1 MGATNINE
9 VRIYHSA
16 LPESQVKRRAD
27 DLVRLLALGLARSVV
42 QPPSKTGKRNQG
54 QSDPRKTTDR
64 PVCGEGA

>member
-9 VRIYHSA
+9 VRIYHTA

-42 QPPSKTGKRNQG
+42 QPPSQAGKRNG
-54 QSDPRKTTDR
+54 SPSDPRKATDR
-64 PVCGEGA
+64 PMRGRAS